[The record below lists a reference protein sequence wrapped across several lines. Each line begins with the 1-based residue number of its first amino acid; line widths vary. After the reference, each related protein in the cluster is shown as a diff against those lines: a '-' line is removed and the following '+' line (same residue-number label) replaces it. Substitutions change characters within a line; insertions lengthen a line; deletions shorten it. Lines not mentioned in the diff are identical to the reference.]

1 MTAVLR
7 YYRTDLRRAFLSPR
21 FLGAVLVVCL
31 IYVVSALP
39 EMRHDDYTVVEL
51 FDAVNGFNSLMNV
64 FLVASVICYG
74 TSFCADRQNHFDRY
88 LTIRVSPSH
97 YAFSRV
103 VSCWLSTV
111 SAVFLGCWLFVSV
124 MRLGVPLYDASYV
137 MEEGSV
143 DFYMLLQDGKPLL
156 FLQYFI
162 LIRMFAAGMWSTA
175 ALLSSTFFP
184 SVFVTMAAPLI
195 LNRLYS
201 VVFYLLKLPFRFSI
215 DRLTDASVYLGSVRH
230 GLIYTCTFFFAITV
244 LLAIAFFFRARR
256 VMKNA

>member
-7 YYRTDLRRAFLSPR
+7 YYRTDLRRAFLSPH

-31 IYVVSALP
+31 IYVVSALS
-39 EMRHDDYTVVEL
+39 EMYDDYTVVKL
-51 FDAVNGFNSLMNV
+51 FDAVNSFNSLMDV
-64 FLVASVICYG
+64 FLVTSVICYG

-97 YAFSRV
+97 YAISRV

-111 SAVFLGCWLFVSV
+111 AAVFLGCWLFVSV
-124 MRLGVPLYDASYV
+124 MRLGFPLYDASYV

-143 DFYMLLQDGKPLL
+143 DVYMLLQNRQPLL

-215 DRLTDASVYLGSVRH
+215 DHLTDTSVYLGSMRYE
-230 GLIYTCTFFFAITV
+230 LIYTCTFFFAITV